1 MILIARNKM
10 SFSEKIKILEEDYK
24 NSVIHLLEQMDMV
37 YDKLNEEERAWLN
50 QNNEKEETKNR

>member
-1 MILIARNKM
+1 M
-10 SFSEKIKILEEDYK
+10 SFFEKINRLEEDYK

-50 QNNEKEETKNR
+50 RNKEKYGLVKKYCGAW